1 LILPFYVLAY
11 ILPLQKP
18 KLDTYHKIINI
29 FPLNAIHEGEYSCVD
44 IFEQTMS
51 FLLLSTHSLRQIVML
66 VRTPV
71 PTLLSHQYTCG
82 FVVLPSG
89 GSCNLVVLPSGG
101 SSAPISTSSFTIG
114 GEAATGAGC
123 STTFGSSS
131 LSSWQQIGSC
141 LGLQHRKNPPMK

>member
-18 KLDTYHKIINI
+18 KLDTYNKIINI

-71 PTLLSHQYTCG
+71 QTLLSPLIHLWFCG
-82 FVVLPSG
+82 TSIRWILQFGGTSLRGILSTNLYILVYHRRRSGDGSRLFDNLWFIVLI
-89 GSCNLVVLPSGG
+89 VLATDRIVFG
-101 SSAPISTSSFTIG
+101 T
-114 GEAATGAGC
+114 AA
-123 STTFGSSS
+123 
-131 LSSWQQIGSC
+131 
-141 LGLQHRKNPPMK
+141 